1 MHPLYN
7 EFVTYLDQQ
16 NKEKCVEF
24 AISHLSGK
32 SLDIVTFY
40 DEILTPALY
49 ARFCRSEQQEICI
62 WEEHVR
68 TSIIRTV
75 IENSYIFAVKERD
88 EKYHSSFK
96 GKVIVVCPTEELHEL
111 GARMI
116 ADFFTLCGFSVTFI
130 GANTPQ
136 DDIIEAIKYVKPQ
149 YVAISITNYYN
160 LVAARPAVKRIS
172 DLKQSQDFKVILGGQ
187 ACQNNLAVCQQ
198 MNPDLVLD
206 TFEDIKR
213 LSEGQRNATV

>member
-7 EFVTYLDQQ
+7 EFIDYLDQQ

-24 AISHLSGK
+24 AIFHLSRK

-40 DEILTPALY
+40 NEILTPALY
-49 ARFCRSEQQEICI
+49 ARFCRAEKQEICI

-75 IENSYIFAVKERD
+75 IENCYIFAAKERD

-111 GARMI
+111 GARMV
-116 ADFFTLCGFSVTFI
+116 ADFFTLCGYNVTFI

-136 DDIIEAIKYVKPQ
+136 DDINEAIKYIQPK

-160 LVAARPAVKRIS
+160 LVAARQAVKRIS
-172 DLKQSQDFKVILGGQ
+172 DLKETQDFRLILGGQ

-198 MNPDLVLD
+198 MNPDMVLNS
-206 TFEDIKR
+206 FEDIKR
-213 LSEGQRNATV
+213 LSEGQRNAAI